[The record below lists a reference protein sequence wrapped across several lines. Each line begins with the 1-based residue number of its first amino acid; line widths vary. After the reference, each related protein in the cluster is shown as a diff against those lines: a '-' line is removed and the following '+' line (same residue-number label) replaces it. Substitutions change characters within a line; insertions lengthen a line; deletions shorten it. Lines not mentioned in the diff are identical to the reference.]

1 MKILKI
7 YSDGKQ
13 GYLNESTNTQFYIL
27 FELEFVEN
35 CLTDFIKLIESY
47 KDAKH
52 TITDHNRKIT
62 VSIPCKE
69 VIDKIDIQ
77 DLLENSTR
85 QMMLVNSSNKVLSF
99 LAEVLLK
106 FQIYFEPTL
115 DKPN

>member
-7 YSDGKQ
+7 YSDGKH
-13 GYLNESTNTQFYIL
+13 GYLNESTNTQIYIL
-27 FELEFVEN
+27 FELEFLETCLSDFVE
-35 CLTDFIKLIESY
+35 LIESY
-47 KDAKH
+47 KTAKH
-52 TITDHNRKIT
+52 IISDYNQKIT

-85 QMMLVNSSNKVLSF
+85 QMMLANSKNDALSF

-106 FQIYFEPTL
+106 FQIYFDPTL